1 MNLSRH
7 CKLILYILY
16 AVIAASC
23 STTKVIPEG
32 ESRLKSNRII
42 IENSKSYPASE
53 LQPYIKQ
60 KPNSSFIFG
69 WNPFLNIYNWQN
81 GKGGGWDKFALKVG
95 QPPVIFDSS
104 LVEKS
109 KENVYN
115 HLVYDGYYNSIISD
129 SIYTKNKKTSVQY
142 FIELGKQFTIDSISY
157 KIEDDSLRKD
167 YFADTSNSMIYKG
180 EVLSEK
186 LLEGESQR
194 AESYLRNIGYYNFS
208 KNYFFFEADT
218 LKGNNKASLQVTI
231 ADYTRNELP
240 KDAKMHR
247 KFQFGDVYVKP
258 VRNRQNFQQTLFNY
272 PDSLSG
278 ISVQNLRNRTV
289 SPDTTFY
296 RNIYIVHRGV
306 PIIRKSVLSRLNRIN
321 AGTLYNEEDVSTT
334 YRRYSNLGVFNSV
347 NVQLE
352 EVDSNRVKTNIELT
366 ASALQGYKVNLEAS
380 SNSSGLLGISPTI
393 SYYHKN
399 LFRGGEYF
407 TISLGVSTSLAI
419 PNFLLLP
426 DSWFSSTL
434 MPRTEVAISYNFQER
449 PEYTR
454 NIISASYGYSWSTQ
468 NKFFFKVNPLQVNIV
483 KLFDLS
489 ESFYESLKDPF

>member
-231 ADYTRNELP
+231 
-240 KDAKMHR
+240 
-247 KFQFGDVYVKP
+247 
-258 VRNRQNFQQTLFNY
+258 
-272 PDSLSG
+272 
-278 ISVQNLRNRTV
+278 
-289 SPDTTFY
+289 
-296 RNIYIVHRGV
+296 
-306 PIIRKSVLSRLNRIN
+306 
-321 AGTLYNEEDVSTT
+321 
-334 YRRYSNLGVFNSV
+334 
-347 NVQLE
+347 
-352 EVDSNRVKTNIELT
+352 
-366 ASALQGYKVNLEAS
+366 
-380 SNSSGLLGISPTI
+380 
-393 SYYHKN
+393 
-399 LFRGGEYF
+399 
-407 TISLGVSTSLAI
+407 
-419 PNFLLLP
+419 
-426 DSWFSSTL
+426 
-434 MPRTEVAISYNFQER
+434 
-449 PEYTR
+449 
-454 NIISASYGYSWSTQ
+454 
-468 NKFFFKVNPLQVNIV
+468 
-483 KLFDLS
+483 
-489 ESFYESLKDPF
+489 